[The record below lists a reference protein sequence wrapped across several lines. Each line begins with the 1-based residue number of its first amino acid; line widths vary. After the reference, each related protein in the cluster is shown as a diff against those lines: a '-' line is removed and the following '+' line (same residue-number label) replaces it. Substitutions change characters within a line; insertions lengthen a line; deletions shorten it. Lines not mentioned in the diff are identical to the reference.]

1 MKLATP
7 PWGPLEVACWGLSDA
22 ERGTPAPASSEP
34 RLGRAAP
41 SLPDFP
47 TLRGRWQKCP
57 SAYKAPITG
66 AGPPD
71 PSTASPRLTASA
83 KVRLPRSHEDALDAN
98 RGRALFT
105 PVQAEE
111 GQPPALWKQQGR
123 AGPKC
128 RNHPPALS
136 ALRAAP
142 SLGHL
147 LPRRLPWF
155 TNCCCLTKCQ
165 NHERLGRQQY
175 RHLFSCQKKTPK
187 QTKKL
192 GGTEWHRQKVFVWVW

>member
-1 MKLATP
+1 MVPGLMALSEAGDAP
-7 PWGPLEVACWGLSDA
+7 RGPLEVACWGLGDA
-22 ERGTPAPASSEP
+22 ERGAPAPASSEP

-41 SLPDFP
+41 SLPNFP

-123 AGPKC
+123 AGPQEPE
-128 RNHPPALS
+128 PPTCAERPPRSPLS
-136 ALRAAP
+136 WAPAPAAP
-142 SLGHL
+142 SLVYQL
-147 LPRRLPWF
+147 L
-155 TNCCCLTKCQ
+155 
-165 NHERLGRQQY
+165 
-175 RHLFSCQKKTPK
+175 LFN
-187 QTKKL
+187 
-192 GGTEWHRQKVFVWVW
+192 